1 MGRASNGGT
10 TVFHVIAAVPADDA
24 VVVVVIVAARLLV
37 PLLIPRFPLVIV
49 AALLLDGVDNAL
61 LRGLTEVDLSADG
74 PYQSWDKALDIYYLS
89 IAYLSTMRNWT
100 SRPAFRIGQ
109 FLFYYRLVGNV
120 LFELLQSRAMLLLF
134 PNTFEFYFIAYE
146 AIRQRYDP
154 AHVPAR
160 MWLLIA
166 AGLWVVVKL
175 PQEYWIHI
183 AKRDFTDTVAEYPWF
198 GIACALAVLGLL
210 AAAQFLV
217 RPRLPPPSRD
227 GRLRA
232 DRLPVSLGD
241 AQLRHARDLRRR
253 RALLAELGEQVA
265 LLALLC
271 IVFAEILPG
280 IDATP
285 LQVTVGIVVI
295 VGANAAI
302 SIAGARRGRLGRIP
316 AGARFAALVACNLA
330 LVFAASLALSGRAD
344 FQLGAGCFFAL
355 LITLIIWLYNV
366 YKPVHDVRFDG
377 SPLRA
382 RPL

>member
-1 MGRASNGGT
+1 L
-10 TVFHVIAAVPADDA
+10 HVIAAVPADDA
-24 VVVVVIVAARLLV
+24 VIVVVIVAARLLV
-37 PLLIPRFPLVIV
+37 PLLIPRFPLVII
-49 AALLLDGVDNAL
+49 AALLLDAVDNGL
-61 LRGLTEVDLSADG
+61 LRGLTEVDLRAEG

-100 SRPAFRIGQ
+100 SHGAFRIGQ

-120 LFELLQSRAMLLLF
+120 LFELLQSRAMLLVF
-134 PNTFEFYFIAYE
+134 PNTFEFFFIAYE
-146 AIRQRYDP
+146 AIRLRYDP
-154 AHVPAR
+154 FRVPMR
-160 MWLLIA
+160 FWLLLA

-183 AKRDFTDTVAEYPWF
+183 AQRDFTDTVAEYPWF
-198 GIACALAVLGLL
+198 GIACALGILGLL
-210 AAAQFLV
+210 VVAQLLV
-217 RPRLPPPSRD
+217 RPRLPPPSHHP
-227 GRLRA
+227 RLRA
-232 DRLPVSLGD
+232 DPLPVSLGE
-241 AQLRHARDLRRR
+241 AQLRHAHDLLRR

-285 LQVTVGIVVI
+285 AQVTISIVVI
-295 VGANAAI
+295 VAANAAI
-302 SIAGARRGRLGRIP
+302 SIAGARHGRLGRIP
-316 AGARFAALVACNLA
+316 AGARFAALVACNLT
-330 LVFAASLALSGRAD
+330 LVVAASLALSDRAD

-377 SPLRA
+377 SPLRVHP
-382 RPL
+382 R

>member
-1 MGRASNGGT
+1 LD
-10 TVFHVIAAVPADDA
+10 VIAAVPAEDA
-24 VVVVVIVAARLLV
+24 VVVVVIVVARLLV

-49 AALLLDGVDNAL
+49 AALLLDGVDNGL

-154 AHVPAR
+154 ARVPAR
-160 MWLLIA
+160 AWLLLA
-166 AGLWVVVKL
+166 AGLWVVIKL

-183 AKRDFTDTVAEYPWF
+183 AQRDFTNTVAEHPWF
-198 GIACALAVLGLL
+198 AIACAVGILGLL
-210 AAAQFLV
+210 AAAWFLV
-217 RPRLPPPSRD
+217 RPRLPPSSGR
-227 GRLRA
+227 GRLGA
-232 DRLPVSLGD
+232 DPLPVSLGE

-253 RALLAELGEQVA
+253 RAVLAELGEQVA

-280 IDATP
+280 IDARP
-285 LQVTVGIVVI
+285 SQITVGVAAI

-302 SIAGARRGRLGRIP
+302 SVVGARHARIGRIP

-330 LVFAASLALSGRAD
+330 LVLAASLALGDRAD
-344 FQLGAGCFFAL
+344 FHLGAGLFFAL
-355 LITLIIWLYNV
+355 LITLIIWLYDV
-366 YKPVHDVRFDG
+366 YKPVRDVRFDG
-377 SPLRA
+377 SP
-382 RPL
+382 

>member
-1 MGRASNGGT
+1 
-10 TVFHVIAAVPADDA
+10 VVAAVPADDA
-24 VVVVVIVAARLLV
+24 AIVVVIVVARLLV

-49 AALLLDGVDNAL
+49 AAFLLDAVDNGL
-61 LRGLTEVDLSADG
+61 LRGLTEVDLSAEG

-100 SRPAFRIGQ
+100 SRSAFRIGQ

-120 LFELLQSRAMLLLF
+120 LFELLQSRAMLLVF
-134 PNTFEFYFIAYE
+134 PNTFEFFFIAYE
-146 AIRQRYDP
+146 AIRMRYDT
-154 AHVPAR
+154 AR
-160 MWLLIA
+160 VSARLWLLLA

-183 AKRDFTDTVAEYPWF
+183 AQRDFTDTVAEHPWF
-198 GIACALAVLGLL
+198 GIACALGVLGVL
-210 AAAQFLV
+210 AAARFLV
-217 RPRLPPPSRD
+217 RPRLPSPSHD
-227 GRLRA
+227 WRLRA
-232 DRLPVSLGD
+232 DPLPVSLEH
-241 AQLRHARDLRRR
+241 ARLRHSRDLLRR

-285 LQVTVGIVVI
+285 SQVTVGIVVI
-295 VGANAAI
+295 VGANAAL
-302 SIAGARRGRLGRIP
+302 SIAGARHGRFGRSP
-316 AGARFAALVACNLA
+316 AGARFATLAAFNLA
-330 LVFAASLALSGRAD
+330 FVFAASFVLGDRAD

-366 YKPVHDVRFDG
+366 YKPVHDVRFARS
-377 SPLRA
+377 SPHA
-382 RPL
+382 RPVEP